1 MATGTD
7 VAIETAGIALMRGD
21 PLLAPAAIDLARAT
35 KRKIVQN
42 LVWAFLFNV
51 LGIPLAA
58 MGGLTPIVAGAA
70 MALSSVTVVTN
81 ALSLNRWR
89 FRFRRG
95 AMTQDMTIGQAAKSS
110 AVSAKMIRHYES
122 IGLLPKAQRTEAGY
136 RLYDETDVH
145 TLRFIQRARSLGF
158 PLETIR
164 TLLALWRNRRRSSA
178 QVKELSLRH
187 VADLERKIA
196 EMQAM
201 VRTLKHLAHNCHGDE
216 RPDCPI
222 LDDLAG

>member
-1 MATGTD
+1 M
-7 VAIETAGIALMRGD
+7 
-21 PLLAPAAIDLARAT
+21 
-35 KRKIVQN
+35 
-42 LVWAFLFNV
+42 V
-51 LGIPLAA
+51 LSMNHA
-58 MGGLTPIVAGAA
+58 
-70 MALSSVTVVTN
+70 
-81 ALSLNRWR
+81 
-89 FRFRRG
+89 
-95 AMTQDMTIGQAAKSS
+95 MTIGEAAKSS

-122 IGLLPKAQRTEAGY
+122 IGLLPKAQRTQSGY

-178 QVKELSLRH
+178 QVKGLALHH
-187 VADLERKIA
+187 VEGLERKIA

-201 VRTLKHLAHNCHGDE
+201 VRTLKHLAHHCHGDE

-222 LDDLAG
+222 LDDLAFSNHKSEVRSQN

>member
-1 MATGTD
+1 M
-7 VAIETAGIALMRGD
+7 M
-21 PLLAPAAIDLARAT
+21 
-35 KRKIVQN
+35 
-42 LVWAFLFNV
+42 
-51 LGIPLAA
+51 
-58 MGGLTPIVAGAA
+58 M
-70 MALSSVTVVTN
+70 S
-81 ALSLNRWR
+81 
-89 FRFRRG
+89 
-95 AMTQDMTIGQAAKSS
+95 MTREMTIGRAAKSS

-136 RLYDETDVH
+136 RLYDENDVH

-196 EMQAM
+196 EMQGM
-201 VRTLKHLAHNCHGDE
+201 VRTLRHLAHNCHGDE

-222 LDDLAG
+222 LEDLAG

>member
-1 MATGTD
+1 MMQD
-7 VAIETAGIALMRGD
+7 M
-21 PLLAPAAIDLARAT
+21 
-35 KRKIVQN
+35 
-42 LVWAFLFNV
+42 
-51 LGIPLAA
+51 
-58 MGGLTPIVAGAA
+58 
-70 MALSSVTVVTN
+70 TVG
-81 ALSLNRWR
+81 R
-89 FRFRRG
+89 
-95 AMTQDMTIGQAAKSS
+95 DMTIGQAAKSS

-178 QVKELSLRH
+178 QVKDLAQRH
-187 VADLERKIA
+187 VADLERKIT

>member
-1 MATGTD
+1 MN
-7 VAIETAGIALMRGD
+7 I
-21 PLLAPAAIDLARAT
+21 
-35 KRKIVQN
+35 
-42 LVWAFLFNV
+42 
-51 LGIPLAA
+51 
-58 MGGLTPIVAGAA
+58 LTQA
-70 MALSSVTVVTN
+70 
-81 ALSLNRWR
+81 
-89 FRFRRG
+89 
-95 AMTQDMTIGQAAKSS
+95 MTIGQAAKSS

-122 IGLLPKAQRTEAGY
+122 IGLLPKAHRTDAGY

-178 QVKELSLRH
+178 QVKDLAQRH
-187 VADLERKIA
+187 VAELERKIA

>member
-1 MATGTD
+1 M
-7 VAIETAGIALMRGD
+7 I
-21 PLLAPAAIDLARAT
+21 
-35 KRKIVQN
+35 
-42 LVWAFLFNV
+42 
-51 LGIPLAA
+51 
-58 MGGLTPIVAGAA
+58 
-70 MALSSVTVVTN
+70 
-81 ALSLNRWR
+81 
-89 FRFRRG
+89 
-95 AMTQDMTIGQAAKSS
+95 QDMTIGQAAKSS

-122 IGLLPKAQRTEAGY
+122 IGLLPKAQRTDAGY
-136 RLYDETDVH
+136 RLYDEADVH

-178 QVKELSLRH
+178 QVKDLALSH

-201 VRTLKHLAHNCHGDE
+201 VRTLKHLAHHCHGDD

>member
-1 MATGTD
+1 
-7 VAIETAGIALMRGD
+7 
-21 PLLAPAAIDLARAT
+21 
-35 KRKIVQN
+35 
-42 LVWAFLFNV
+42 
-51 LGIPLAA
+51 
-58 MGGLTPIVAGAA
+58 
-70 MALSSVTVVTN
+70 
-81 ALSLNRWR
+81 
-89 FRFRRG
+89 
-95 AMTQDMTIGQAAKSS
+95 MTQDMTIGQAAKSS

-122 IGLLPKAQRTEAGY
+122 IGLLPKAQRTQSGY

-187 VADLERKIA
+187 VEEMERKIA

-201 VRTLKHLAHNCHGDE
+201 VRTLRHLAHNCHGDE

>member
-1 MATGTD
+1 M
-7 VAIETAGIALMRGD
+7 I
-21 PLLAPAAIDLARAT
+21 
-35 KRKIVQN
+35 
-42 LVWAFLFNV
+42 
-51 LGIPLAA
+51 
-58 MGGLTPIVAGAA
+58 
-70 MALSSVTVVTN
+70 
-81 ALSLNRWR
+81 
-89 FRFRRG
+89 
-95 AMTQDMTIGQAAKSS
+95 QDMTIGQAAKSS

-136 RLYDETDVH
+136 RLYDESDVH

-158 PLETIR
+158 PLESIR

-178 QVKELSLRH
+178 QVKDLAQRH

>member
-1 MATGTD
+1 MTMSMT
-7 VAIETAGIALMRGD
+7 R
-21 PLLAPAAIDLARAT
+21 DL
-35 KRKIVQN
+35 
-42 LVWAFLFNV
+42 
-51 LGIPLAA
+51 
-58 MGGLTPIVAGAA
+58 
-70 MALSSVTVVTN
+70 
-81 ALSLNRWR
+81 
-89 FRFRRG
+89 
-95 AMTQDMTIGQAAKSS
+95 TIGQAAKSS

-122 IGLLPKAQRTEAGY
+122 IGLLHKAQRTDAGY
-136 RLYDETDVH
+136 RLYDESDVH

-201 VRTLKHLAHNCHGDE
+201 VRSLKHLAHHCHGDE
-216 RPDCPI
+216 RPECPI

>member
-1 MATGTD
+1 M
-7 VAIETAGIALMRGD
+7 
-21 PLLAPAAIDLARAT
+21 
-35 KRKIVQN
+35 N
-42 LVWAFLFNV
+42 LV
-51 LGIPLAA
+51 A
-58 MGGLTPIVAGAA
+58 MNQA
-70 MALSSVTVVTN
+70 
-81 ALSLNRWR
+81 
-89 FRFRRG
+89 
-95 AMTQDMTIGQAAKSS
+95 MTIGQAAKSS
-110 AVSAKMIRHYES
+110 AVSTKMIRHYES
-122 IGLLPKAQRTEAGY
+122 IGLLPKAQRTHSGY
-136 RLYDETDVH
+136 RLYDESDVH

-216 RPDCPI
+216 RPECPI
-222 LDDLAG
+222 LDDLAR

>member
-1 MATGTD
+1 M
-7 VAIETAGIALMRGD
+7 
-21 PLLAPAAIDLARAT
+21 
-35 KRKIVQN
+35 N
-42 LVWAFLFNV
+42 
-51 LGIPLAA
+51 
-58 MGGLTPIVAGAA
+58 
-70 MALSSVTVVTN
+70 
-81 ALSLNRWR
+81 
-89 FRFRRG
+89 
-95 AMTQDMTIGQAAKSS
+95 QDMTIGQAAKSS

-136 RLYDETDVH
+136 RLYDENDVH

-164 TLLALWRNRRRSSA
+164 TLLALWRNRRRSSG
-178 QVKELSLRH
+178 QVKDLALKH
-187 VADLERKIA
+187 VADLDRKIA

-222 LDDLAG
+222 LDDLAFSRQRSEIRGQN

>member
-1 MATGTD
+1 M
-7 VAIETAGIALMRGD
+7 IMS
-21 PLLAPAAIDLARAT
+21 
-35 KRKIVQN
+35 
-42 LVWAFLFNV
+42 
-51 LGIPLAA
+51 
-58 MGGLTPIVAGAA
+58 M
-70 MALSSVTVVTN
+70 
-81 ALSLNRWR
+81 NRE
-89 FRFRRG
+89 
-95 AMTQDMTIGQAAKSS
+95 MTIGQAAKSS

-122 IGLLPKAQRTEAGY
+122 IGLLPKAQRTQSGY
-136 RLYDETDVH
+136 RLYDESDVH

-178 QVKELSLRH
+178 QVKELSMRH
-187 VADLERKIA
+187 VEDLERKIT

-201 VRTLKHLAHNCHGDE
+201 VRSLKHLAHNCHGDE

>member
-1 MATGTD
+1 MNT
-7 VAIETAGIALMRGD
+7 
-21 PLLAPAAIDLARAT
+21 PLTSP
-35 KRKIVQN
+35 
-42 LVWAFLFNV
+42 
-51 LGIPLAA
+51 
-58 MGGLTPIVAGAA
+58 
-70 MALSSVTVVTN
+70 
-81 ALSLNRWR
+81 
-89 FRFRRG
+89 
-95 AMTQDMTIGQAAKSS
+95 MTIGDAAKES

-122 IGLLPKAQRTEAGY
+122 IGLLPKAQRTQAGY
-136 RLYDETDVH
+136 RLYDSNDVH

-178 QVKELSLRH
+178 QVKDLAQRH
-187 VADLERKIA
+187 VADLERKIT

-201 VRTLKHLAHNCHGDE
+201 VRTLKHLAHNCHGDD

>member
-1 MATGTD
+1 
-7 VAIETAGIALMRGD
+7 
-21 PLLAPAAIDLARAT
+21 
-35 KRKIVQN
+35 
-42 LVWAFLFNV
+42 
-51 LGIPLAA
+51 
-58 MGGLTPIVAGAA
+58 
-70 MALSSVTVVTN
+70 
-81 ALSLNRWR
+81 
-89 FRFRRG
+89 
-95 AMTQDMTIGQAAKSS
+95 MTQEMTIGQAAKSS

-122 IGLLPKAQRTEAGY
+122 IGLLPKAQRTRSGY

-187 VADLERKIA
+187 VEDMERKIT

-201 VRTLKHLAHNCHGDE
+201 VRTLKHLSHHCHGDD

>member
-1 MATGTD
+1 
-7 VAIETAGIALMRGD
+7 
-21 PLLAPAAIDLARAT
+21 
-35 KRKIVQN
+35 
-42 LVWAFLFNV
+42 
-51 LGIPLAA
+51 
-58 MGGLTPIVAGAA
+58 
-70 MALSSVTVVTN
+70 
-81 ALSLNRWR
+81 
-89 FRFRRG
+89 
-95 AMTQDMTIGQAAKSS
+95 MTQDMTIGLAAKSS

-145 TLRFIQRARSLGF
+145 TLRFIQRSRSLGF

-178 QVKELSLRH
+178 QVKDLAERH

-201 VRTLKHLAHNCHGDE
+201 VRTLRHLAHNCHGDE

>member
-1 MATGTD
+1 M
-7 VAIETAGIALMRGD
+7 M
-21 PLLAPAAIDLARAT
+21 
-35 KRKIVQN
+35 
-42 LVWAFLFNV
+42 
-51 LGIPLAA
+51 
-58 MGGLTPIVAGAA
+58 M
-70 MALSSVTVVTN
+70 S
-81 ALSLNRWR
+81 
-89 FRFRRG
+89 
-95 AMTQDMTIGQAAKSS
+95 MTRDMTIGQAAKSS

-122 IGLLPKAQRTEAGY
+122 IGLLPKAQRTGAGY
-136 RLYDETDVH
+136 RLYDENDVH
-145 TLRFIQRARSLGF
+145 SLRFIQRARSLGF

-201 VRTLKHLAHNCHGDE
+201 ARTLKHLAHNCHGDE
-216 RPDCPI
+216 RPECPI

>member
-1 MATGTD
+1 M
-7 VAIETAGIALMRGD
+7 
-21 PLLAPAAIDLARAT
+21 
-35 KRKIVQN
+35 N
-42 LVWAFLFNV
+42 
-51 LGIPLAA
+51 
-58 MGGLTPIVAGAA
+58 
-70 MALSSVTVVTN
+70 
-81 ALSLNRWR
+81 
-89 FRFRRG
+89 
-95 AMTQDMTIGQAAKSS
+95 QDMTIGQAAKSS

-136 RLYDETDVH
+136 RLYEESDVH

-178 QVKELSLRH
+178 QVKDLSTRH
-187 VADLERKIA
+187 AAELERKIA

>member
-1 MATGTD
+1 M
-7 VAIETAGIALMRGD
+7 L
-21 PLLAPAAIDLARAT
+21 
-35 KRKIVQN
+35 
-42 LVWAFLFNV
+42 
-51 LGIPLAA
+51 
-58 MGGLTPIVAGAA
+58 
-70 MALSSVTVVTN
+70 
-81 ALSLNRWR
+81 
-89 FRFRRG
+89 
-95 AMTQDMTIGQAAKSS
+95 DMTIGQAAKFS

-136 RLYDETDVH
+136 RLYDESDVH

-164 TLLALWRNRRRSSA
+164 TLLALWRNRRRSSG
-178 QVKELSLRH
+178 QVKDLAQRH
-187 VADLERKIA
+187 VADLERKIT

>member
-1 MATGTD
+1 
-7 VAIETAGIALMRGD
+7 
-21 PLLAPAAIDLARAT
+21 
-35 KRKIVQN
+35 
-42 LVWAFLFNV
+42 
-51 LGIPLAA
+51 
-58 MGGLTPIVAGAA
+58 
-70 MALSSVTVVTN
+70 
-81 ALSLNRWR
+81 
-89 FRFRRG
+89 
-95 AMTQDMTIGQAAKSS
+95 MTQEMTIGQAAKSS

-158 PLETIR
+158 PLATIR

-187 VADLERKIA
+187 VEDLERKIT

-201 VRTLKHLAHNCHGDE
+201 ARTLKHLAHNCHGDE